1 MRYISLILLSIIFAG
16 CRSSKNDNPNYKAQD
31 LEVVLDGSFNY
42 QNESLASQRW
52 LISSQSELESKFSLE
67 PNFLGYFQKNPFNF
81 DTHVMLIASDKVRT
95 TGGYSVDIQYDGENE
110 NNIFFK
116 VKINVPK
123 GLVTFPVLIPYQV
136 KKFPKTD
143 KTLKFRD

>member
-1 MRYISLILLSIIFAG
+1 
-16 CRSSKNDNPNYKAQD
+16 
-31 LEVVLDGSFNY
+31 
-42 QNESLASQRW
+42 
-52 LISSQSELESKFSLE
+52 SELESKFSLE

-136 KKFPKTD
+136 KKFPKTE

>member
-16 CRSSKNDNPNYKAQD
+16 CGSSKNDNPNYKAQD

-136 KKFPKTD
+136 KKFPKTE